1 MDIVSYILSKKYAE
15 DLLENADAIQ
25 GKSAYEIACENG
37 FKGTPTEWLASL
49 KGSELLIGENGNWI
63 IDGID
68 TGMAASPNISV
79 ANDDEIITAVVEMG
93 MVSPIINNNNAILIL
108 DDHTII
114 IV

>member
-1 MDIVSYILSKKYAE
+1 MDITSYILSKKYIE
-15 DLLENADAIQ
+15 DSLQGAGALK

-68 TGMAASPNISV
+68 TGMIASPDIAGYATEEFVKSKC
-79 ANDDEIITAVVEMG
+79 DEILSSMPTPP
-93 MVSPIINNNNAILIL
+93 SYDKIIFDGGEIE
-108 DDHTII
+108 
-114 IV
+114 